1 MLIYNFADWT
11 EWNVPQKVT
20 FIPEEKLISIHPGET
35 QIDVQ
40 IDLYSAWKEW
50 IQYYDNAKWAA
61 AFTTFGGDPTGPNQY
76 APRYFFLTNGWKV
89 YVSNMSVVVQMNLYS
104 DDGLSPFIIDNA
116 AITNRASDVPVIKSE
131 LEQRLD
137 YGDRVYYDE
146 TSTYT
151 GTAYPNGTIAQPV
164 NNPYDAIAIAQLYNI
179 NNFYCLSNVNLPG
192 IVGQTFENYSIYADN
207 ENLTVTLYNN
217 NYMNNID
224 WHNFIIDGNFYGG
237 TNKFVDCVIV
247 NALDVSGQ
255 FKNCQINGTIR
266 SWDSVV
272 ISSSYD
278 GVASYDSPIFDMNSG
293 RTTSMSIRSYS
304 GGVYLKNCDTTGCT
318 AAIEITAGQVKL
330 DSTCTSGFIDLCG
343 VGYLVNNS
351 SGSTVKT
358 LGLVGEFPLTS
369 EDVDKLASLT
379 GLTELLVLT
388 GMTDQLNTIESGV
401 TLSNE
406 NIGIVNANVIIVN
419 DEVLKITGVTEQLY
433 IIDSGIT
440 QIDLTLTGITND
452 INDISIQLTGITEQL
467 ITIESGITY
476 MSGVTTDMN
485 SGLTEINN
493 TLTGLTNDV
502 KLILGLTQHNY
513 RLSDHIYDS
522 GQRLTSVKIKL
533 YNSKEDCDSST
544 NNFATYQMNA
554 AYDVNG
560 LLIDYKVVKI

>member
-20 FIPEEKLISIHPGET
+20 FIPEEKLIEIHPGET

-40 IDLYSAWKEW
+40 VDLYSAWKEW

-61 AFTTFGGDPTGPNQY
+61 AFTTFGGDPTGPSQY

-116 AITNRASDVPVIKSE
+116 AITNRASDVPIIKSE

-146 TSTYT
+146 TSIYT
-151 GTAYPNGTIAQPV
+151 GTAYPNGTIAQPI
-164 NNPYDAIAIAQLYNI
+164 NNPFDAMAIAQLYNI
-179 NNFYCLSNVNLPG
+179 SNFYCLSDINLPG
-192 IVGQTFENYSIYADN
+192 IIGQTFENYSIYADN

-224 WHNFIIDGNFYGG
+224 WHGFIIDGNFYGG
-237 TNKFVDCVIV
+237 TNKFVDCIIV

-266 SWDSVV
+266 PWDSVV

-278 GVASYDSPIFDMNSG
+278 GVSSYDSPIFDMNSG

-304 GGVYLKNCDTTGCT
+304 GGVYLKNCDTSGCT

-330 DSTCTSGFIDLCG
+330 DSTCTNGLIDLCG
-343 VGYLVNNS
+343 VGYLIDNS

-369 EDVDKLASLT
+369 ADIDKLASLT

-388 GMTDQLNTIESGV
+388 GMTSQLNSIESGV

-406 NIGIVNANVIIVN
+406 NILIVNSNVLLIN
-419 DEVLKITGVTEQLY
+419 DEILKLTGTTEELSGITLQLNNIENDVSTITNQLY
-433 IIDSGIT
+433 IIESGIT
-440 QIDLTLTGITND
+440 NIESGVTNMDSYLTGITNSLLE
-452 INDISIQLTGITEQL
+452 I
-467 ITIESGITY
+467 
-476 MSGVTTDMN
+476 
-485 SGLTEINN
+485 GL
-493 TLTGLTNDV
+493 DV
-502 KLILGLTQHNY
+502 KHILGLSQQNY
-513 RLSDHIYDS
+513 RLSGHVYDS
-522 GQRLTSVKIKL
+522 ANRLTSVTIKIF
-533 YNSKEDCDSST
+533 YNKTDCD
-544 NNFATYQMNA
+544 NNINEFASYTMNA
-554 AYDVNG
+554 VYDTNG
-560 LLIDYKVVKI
+560 LLTDYKVTKN